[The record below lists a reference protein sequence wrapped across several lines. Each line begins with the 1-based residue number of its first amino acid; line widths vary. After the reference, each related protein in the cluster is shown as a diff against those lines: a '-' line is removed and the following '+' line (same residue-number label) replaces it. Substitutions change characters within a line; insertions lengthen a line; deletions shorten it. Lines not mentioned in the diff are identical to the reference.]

1 MGNKK
6 HICPHQRPT
15 EIVTLPQLCPLAF
28 LLATKEGTC
37 RVKQQALIIY
47 SINRTGETDKMPFSL
62 DEKKG

>member
-1 MGNKK
+1 MV
-6 HICPHQRPT
+6 
-15 EIVTLPQLCPLAF
+15 IVTLPQLCPLAF

-47 SINRTGETDKMPFSL
+47 SINRTGERDKMPFPL

>member
-1 MGNKK
+1 MV
-6 HICPHQRPT
+6 T
-15 EIVTLPQLCPLAF
+15 VTLPQLCLLAF

-47 SINRTGETDKMPFSL
+47 SINRTGERDKMPFPL